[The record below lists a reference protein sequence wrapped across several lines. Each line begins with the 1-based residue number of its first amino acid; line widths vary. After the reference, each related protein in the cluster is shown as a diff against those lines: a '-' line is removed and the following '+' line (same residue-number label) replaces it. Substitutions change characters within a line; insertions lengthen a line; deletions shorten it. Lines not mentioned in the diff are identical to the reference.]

1 VLPTTLAMALLLIA
15 VDLVY
20 FTLLALVVA
29 RARHAV
35 MGSRLAR
42 RIERLT
48 GAVMVALGVRVAFE
62 QR

>member
-1 VLPTTLAMALLLIA
+1 MALILIA

-20 FTLLALVVA
+20 FTLLALVVS

-35 MGSRLAR
+35 VSSTLAR
-42 RIERLT
+42 RVERVT
-48 GAVMVALGVRVAFE
+48 GAVMIGLGLRVALE